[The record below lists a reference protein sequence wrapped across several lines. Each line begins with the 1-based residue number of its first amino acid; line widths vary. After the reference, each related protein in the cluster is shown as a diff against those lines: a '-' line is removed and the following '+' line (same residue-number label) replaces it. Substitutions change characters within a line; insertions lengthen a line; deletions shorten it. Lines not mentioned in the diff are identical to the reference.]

1 MDGLFLSLVS
11 LSLKALDRELPV
23 MEPYFVQNPNLSGS
37 GPGLRVTWLGHA
49 TVLVEI
55 DGVNVLTDPIFSQ
68 RASPIQYMGPK
79 RFRGPPC
86 TVEQVPIYTYIYF
99 CLLKFFIYSSTFKF
113 LLLLSCQQLPRI
125 DAVVIS
131 HSHYDHLDAG
141 SVASLNARFG
151 GELRWYVRWISGP
164 QYYFHSCHMF
174 TSHCQTVCPLVP
186 FIRNYMYL
194 FALCM
199 CVRFVPMGL
208 MDWLVKM
215 GCENVMELDWWEENC
230 VPGHDDVTFVCTPSQ
245 HWSKRTAWDDNKVR

>member
-1 MDGLFLSLVS
+1 MDGLFLSLFS

-99 CLLKFFIYSSTFKF
+99 CLLKIFIYSSTFKV

-174 TSHCQTVCPLVP
+174 TSHCRTVCPLVP

-194 FALCM
+194 FALCVSGS
-199 CVRFVPMGL
+199 CQWVWWTGWWRWAVRMWWSWTGGRRTVSQ
-208 MDWLVKM
+208 
-215 GCENVMELDWWEENC
+215 VMMMSRLFAHPRSTGANA
-230 VPGHDDVTFVCTPSQ
+230 Q
-245 HWSKRTAWDDNKVR
+245 HGMITK

>member
-1 MDGLFLSLVS
+1 
-11 LSLKALDRELPV
+11 

-99 CLLKFFIYSSTFKF
+99 CLLKFFIYSSTFKV

-174 TSHCQTVCPLVP
+174 TSHCQTVCPLLEITCTFLHCVCQVRANGFDGLADEDGLWECDGAGLVGGELCP
-186 FIRNYMYL
+186 RSWWCHVCL
-194 FALCM
+194 HTLAALEQTHS
-199 CVRFVPMGL
+199 MG
-208 MDWLVKM
+208 W
-215 GCENVMELDWWEENC
+215 
-230 VPGHDDVTFVCTPSQ
+230 
-245 HWSKRTAWDDNKVR
+245 

>member
-99 CLLKFFIYSSTFKF
+99 CLVKFFIYSSTFKF

-174 TSHCQTVCPLVP
+174 TSHCQTVCPLLEITCTFLHCVCVSGSCQWVWWTGWW
-186 FIRNYMYL
+186 RWAVRMWWSWTGGRRTVSQVMMMSRL
-194 FALCM
+194 FAHP
-199 CVRFVPMGL
+199 RSTGA
-208 MDWLVKM
+208 
-215 GCENVMELDWWEENC
+215 NA
-230 VPGHDDVTFVCTPSQ
+230 Q
-245 HWSKRTAWDDNKVR
+245 HGMITK